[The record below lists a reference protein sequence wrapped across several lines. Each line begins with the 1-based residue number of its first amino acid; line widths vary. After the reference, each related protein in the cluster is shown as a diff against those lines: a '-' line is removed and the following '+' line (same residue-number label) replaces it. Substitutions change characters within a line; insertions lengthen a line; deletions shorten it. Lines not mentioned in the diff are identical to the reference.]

1 MTSYRKRTHDVTIT
15 DFAKNLWSIT
25 KYTKDLKERETQ
37 YDQLCQ
43 GLVMGGK
50 SHPKWIL
57 EREVSERPAQLKSDY
72 SSKEELYA
80 DFEQNVPWDEFLEI
94 IIPLDAEPTPW
105 AAA

>member
-1 MTSYRKRTHDVTIT
+1 MTSKKRTHKGILT
-15 DFAKNLWSIT
+15 DFAENLWAVT
-25 KYTKDLKERETQ
+25 KCAGNLKERETH
-37 YDQLCQ
+37 YNQLCR

-57 EREVSERPAQLKSDY
+57 EREVNERPAQLKSDY

-94 IIPLDAEPTPW
+94 IMPLNAEPTPW
-105 AAA
+105 AIA